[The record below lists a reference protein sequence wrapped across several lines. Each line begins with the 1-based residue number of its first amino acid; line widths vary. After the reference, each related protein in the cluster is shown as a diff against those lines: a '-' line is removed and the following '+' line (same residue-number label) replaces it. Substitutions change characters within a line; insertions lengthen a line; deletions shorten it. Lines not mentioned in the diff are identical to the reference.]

1 MGHLRRLFPQ
11 WLRHMHSNP
20 AACMKYTSFPF
31 SSAGS
36 LDIVHIKSFVSRAG
50 SCKKAHQKSQTP
62 VWQPSQADVDAKPWK
77 YLGYRSFSAFVAS
90 DNDLFILRRFSAL
103 SARVL
108 LGLQDRLSRL
118 EEDLEMLEKTA
129 REKDAPD
136 NHNGSFRQ
144 ETQEDRQDIIC
155 QAQRLLREYSQPWF
169 FYSAFNETRFLGL
182 HSP

>member
-1 MGHLRRLFPQ
+1 ML
-11 WLRHMHSNP
+11 SNP

-31 SSAGS
+31 SSADS
-36 LDIVHIKSFVSRAG
+36 SDKVHIKSFISRVV
-50 SCKKAHQKSQTP
+50 SCKKAHQMQSPTP

-77 YLGYRSFSAFVAS
+77 YLGYRSFSALVAS
-90 DNDLFILRRFSAL
+90 DNDFFVLRRFSAL

-108 LGLQDRLSRL
+108 LGLQDQLSRL
-118 EEDLEMLEKTA
+118 EEDLEVLEQTA

-136 NHNGSFRQ
+136 IHNGSSRQ

-155 QAQRLLREYSQPWF
+155 QAQRLLREYSQSWF
-169 FYSAFNETRFLGL
+169 FYSALNETRFLGL